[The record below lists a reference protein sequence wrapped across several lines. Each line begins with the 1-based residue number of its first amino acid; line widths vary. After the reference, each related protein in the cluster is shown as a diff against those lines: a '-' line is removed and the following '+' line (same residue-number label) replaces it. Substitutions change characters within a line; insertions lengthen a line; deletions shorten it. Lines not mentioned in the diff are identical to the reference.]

1 MKNTNQ
7 KPRSNEP
14 LKKKRPRK
22 QLSTKACC
30 RKLPS
35 SDGIKKPRLDGSL
48 SPIATFKSTKDRP
61 PTPFVHFYC
70 NSPNYC
76 PVSPAYCP
84 TSLAYLPTSPPYV
97 PTFPSYHSVSSTTL
111 SDADTKFL
119 ELPSLWEKK
128 IFLEVPTSQIIKFF
142 NLNNI

>member
-48 SPIATFKSTKDRP
+48 SPIATFKRTKDCP

-76 PVSPAYCP
+76 PVSPAYRP
-84 TSLAYLPTSPPYV
+84 TSPAYPPTSPPYV
-97 PTFPSYHSVSSTTL
+97 PTSSSYHSVSSTTL

-119 ELPSLWEKK
+119 EFPSLCEK
-128 IFLEVPTSQIIKFF
+128 EYFF
-142 NLNNI
+142 GSYDESDY